1 MGYMMNKYRTLLVPL
16 LLIPQVSFSQSI
28 INNHEVDLCIQKY
41 KDENS
46 ECLEDISDKS
56 EEKLR
61 EAYSAKLK
69 ELDNFDYNQWWMGT
83 REQKDNMLTLFKKN
97 QKNWLTWRYDYCG
110 LATTATQNTHGF
122 ANAITACT
130 INLNSQR
137 VNQIK
142 MIVPSPAET

>member
-1 MGYMMNKYRTLLVPL
+1 MKKYIALFILL
-16 LLIPQVSFSQSI
+16 LLIPQISFSQSI
-28 INNHEVDLCIQKY
+28 IDNHEVDLCTQKFN
-41 KDENS
+41 DENS

-56 EEKLR
+56 EEKLK

-69 ELDNFDYNQWWMGT
+69 ELKNFDYNQWWMGT

-130 INLNSQR
+130 INLNNQR
-137 VNQIK
+137 MNEIR
-142 MIVPSPAET
+142 MIIPSSSEK